1 VAASGQREVELE
13 RGVGRKKLNEL
24 DDFETLSRL
33 KPEECLHKPKAF
45 DCFARRSSELVVQL
59 RNECG
64 IRHLAPSDR
73 GTVMAFLSKR
83 EGLARKVDTAAIEAE
98 SLGLTTAT
106 LILRMARLEI
116 DRAEPDV
123 DESMPRNVTHSKP
136 N

>member
-1 VAASGQREVELE
+1 
-13 RGVGRKKLNEL
+13 
-24 DDFETLSRL
+24 
-33 KPEECLHKPKAF
+33 
-45 DCFARRSSELVVQL
+45 
-59 RNECG
+59 
-64 IRHLAPSDR
+64 
-73 GTVMAFLSKR
+73 MAFLSKR

-123 DESMPRNVTHSKP
+123 VESMPRNAPHSKP

>member
-1 VAASGQREVELE
+1 
-13 RGVGRKKLNEL
+13 
-24 DDFETLSRL
+24 
-33 KPEECLHKPKAF
+33 
-45 DCFARRSSELVVQL
+45 
-59 RNECG
+59 
-64 IRHLAPSDR
+64 
-73 GTVMAFLSKR
+73 MAFLSKR

-123 DESMPRNVTHSKP
+123 VESMPRNDTHSKP